1 MQPKDAQHTSD
12 IPENGASVMTTVMEA
27 LNLICWNVAGAS
39 WWIDTSRVK
48 MAGDVDYWLRV
59 PAPVIIPQEHIRST
73 GERIIGRL
81 RVLRYGQSVC
91 VSGIKLT
98 PQQPRERIY
107 VETIH
112 SDTGGH
118 WKVLWTDCNQH
129 LILHSNNRGQ
139 THHLVKKVPVQLGPD
154 IHMNGWV
161 SGRMCNSSDKTA
173 VMSRTLTYNW
183 CFIIPLPIDCL
194 SYVTVLLSPPQITQ
208 TTPCVRT
215 TPPTHVHDPTNECST
230 QFDNDDTM
238 CCLSNTTRV
247 NQTTF
252 INRQIQTAFNNLDSN
267 SKISTDSVK
276 PLNLINSSCLA
287 AVLPLFDPETR
298 LTMLMQEVHPF
309 RFASNHHSSGHRS
322 RSVEQLFTAHSCSS
336 YTSIEAARSESPA
349 ADQPNCYTYIR
360 TKEGLPAYT
369 NGASI
374 SPKKSSTDD
383 TYPSLMKSTYYQ
395 ADRSIN
401 TVPSS
406 EPRSRN
412 IFRNSSQSLEHLKNE
427 SWSLR
432 SNPIVSKTYMLKQL
446 EVISSPESIPPPW
459 MTKLHNTRTFWRQS
473 SERSWSTIGTPDSG
487 PHPDDEILP
496 THTEEDLSLGVDH
509 QIDSEQSLSSECMQL
524 GQPATHSRSV
534 SSEHVSQP
542 RRISLLIEI
551 LSELNVLAEQVL
563 THHSEDVFDDSE
575 SSNLFD
581 YPLISDRCKQI
592 LSKLSVLCEDGEE
605 EELPDSDL
613 HTTET
618 RLCSSRVPVVPKS
631 ESALSAI
638 CYPLPLHSRIGSST
652 RLLVCYFE
660 ILSELA
666 DLQAEQRKDVVRPN
680 AVSFKM
686 VESRPTE
693 DSEVNQLTI
702 LWLTELSSERRNVA
716 PTALLRLFNT
726 PPRLE
731 QARDL
736 QAEQDSCNTGL
747 QVLFSLRDL
756 IRMDPGILDWRST
769 VLGTPARSIAE
780 AKRIMDMCITQIETA
795 IEEHLEWLKRLVEQ
809 ESRTEQKRLTCRTI
823 WNDGRSYL
831 DQVEWLKKFKEF
843 DTGLTEGPTEGD
855 HDLLDFTKRS
865 SCLETHLMGNIP
877 TDFSSRTLWA
887 KMISECTLEL
897 PYLERYLHEPW
908 LPVQKWRRVDSKDQ
922 LVQNLSDW
930 HIAQVDSWKET
941 TEFLKISV
949 QETIRYPGEQFCR
962 LYSYLALDHQL
973 RAEDTL
979 HNCLAMELTIQQLQ
993 YQICIEGSSLS
1004 ALFKRFNQV
1013 PSGSNPGSTWLGL
1026 WIDRLTEAYESVV
1039 HLWELRVKRRR
1050 QHALVQSFEAWIVC
1064 AEKCLDGMAQRSE
1077 LHSPKE
1083 LLAKSNTSVS
1093 LIWSL
1098 ICEAQVLHEVAW
1110 RVQQCNLDS
1119 ENTCMTLVA
1128 EKMNTCLRKLNR
1140 HLELVVSACQH
1151 DSTLVPELLYK
1162 LEQSLRES
1170 RTSEVQTLACIAMN
1184 DGISV
1189 TDPVSNTDKL
1199 RTLVYTLRNCHLY
1212 WERRLR
1218 LTQRAITIAGSPQFA
1233 TSPQVTQFVQR
1244 WTASMCLR
1252 RDWQMKLCHG
1262 LNRLIRAGQLVDA
1275 ERFPLRP
1282 LHTIETRLDP
1292 EEMLR
1297 QEQVFLE
1304 SIRFAL
1310 DALHTE
1316 SGILREA
1323 LSLCD
1328 SQATTSPMALSL
1340 NGTMEE
1346 LKHLLTRMLHDPR
1359 LGQSCSLKM
1368 PRDKFTTYIQTRVT
1382 EGDRLYALIKLA
1394 IRTQWELVGLEE
1406 RMPESDCLNQ
1416 RLAQIETALKLN
1428 QKAVRNSRLKRLSL
1442 LSAKWDQWN
1451 LKYEPVNFSQY
1462 TAGFA
1467 WTPIS
1472 FSSNSIQIPVVTEES
1487 VELMVVRYRQL
1498 RNRLFNTLEK
1508 LNSEAGH
1515 VEDARV
1521 VRFKIVPD
1529 ELPNWRKI
1537 GCTCN
1542 SDKITEDDLETNF
1555 LQNKATDIFKHANLL
1570 RDLYSSLDLHS
1581 SQHAEIYT
1589 KSVQKT
1595 LELCLLLLSRSDRNL
1610 QLVTFFRQSADKLR
1624 SIGVNDL
1631 KHDDIARAI
1640 EQLNEL
1646 TIEVRVFDGLS
1657 TKQDQVS
1664 RPSWL
1669 VVLVASLKDLVD
1681 CLPAGVGLCS
1691 SSTCFGS
1698 NVMRVLYQ
1706 VETQLNSDIG
1716 SMDSKTLPAAW
1727 FHKQLSLTDWLL
1739 VSNPHFTGDLKT
1751 ERDIKNRILQA
1762 RCQLDAVD
1770 HWTETI
1776 RLVQSKLEEL
1786 ALPSVCWKHFGR
1798 FELELF
1804 TKLTMVERCCIQTKR
1819 RLSESALNIPLSLPE
1834 LEINNNGRSD
1844 EDAIAY
1850 SRDLLKQLIRC
1861 LYNRARMRDC
1871 IGRTCEQAEKL
1882 RDLISTM

>member
-12 IPENGASVMTTVMEA
+12 IPENGASVMTAVMEA

-91 VSGIKLT
+91 LSGIKLA
-98 PQQPRERIY
+98 PKQPRERIY
-107 VETIH
+107 IETIH
-112 SDTGGH
+112 PDTGGH

-129 LILHSNNRGQ
+129 LILHSHSRGQ

-173 VMSRTLTYNW
+173 VTSRTLTYNW

-208 TTPCVRT
+208 TTPCVRST
-215 TPPTHVHDPTNECST
+215 SPTHVHDPTNECST
-230 QFDNDDTM
+230 QFDNDHTM
-238 CCLSNTTRV
+238 CCRSHTTRV

-252 INRQIQTAFNNLDSN
+252 INRQIQTKFNNLDSN
-267 SKISTDSVK
+267 GKISTDSVK
-276 PLNLINSSCLA
+276 PLTLTNSSCLA

-309 RFASNHHSSGHRS
+309 RFASNLHSSGHRS

-336 YTSIEAARSESPA
+336 YTSIEVARSESPA
-349 ADQPNCYTYIR
+349 ADQPNCYTYIC

-383 TYPSLMKSTYYQ
+383 TYPSMLKSTYYQ

-401 TVPSS
+401 TFPSS
-406 EPRSRN
+406 ESRSRN

-427 SWSLR
+427 SWSLP
-432 SNPIVSKTYMLKQL
+432 SNPVVSKTYMLKQL

-487 PHPDDEILP
+487 RHPDDEILP
-496 THTEEDLSLGVDH
+496 THAEEDLSLSVDH
-509 QIDSEQSLSSECMQL
+509 RIDSEQSLSSECMQL
-524 GQPATHSRSV
+524 GHPATHSRSV

-575 SSNLFD
+575 SSNMFD
-581 YPLISDRCKQI
+581 YPLVSDRCKQI
-592 LSKLSVLCEDGEE
+592 LSKLSMLCEDGEE

-613 HTTET
+613 PTTET
-618 RLCSSRVPVVPKS
+618 RLYSSRVPVVPKYG
-631 ESALSAI
+631 SALSAI
-638 CYPLPLHSRIGSST
+638 CYPLPLHSRIASST

-666 DLQAEQRKDVVRPN
+666 DLQAEQRKFQIERHRQWSDVI
-680 AVSFKM
+680 
-686 VESRPTE
+686 
-693 DSEVNQLTI
+693 D
-702 LWLTELSSERRNVA
+702 LSA
-716 PTALLRLFNT
+716 ALLRLFNT

-731 QARDL
+731 QARDF
-736 QAEQDSCNTGL
+736 QAEHDSCNTGL
-747 QVLFSLRDL
+747 QVLFCLRDL
-756 IRMDPGILDWRST
+756 ICMAPGVLDRRPA
-769 VLGTPARSIAE
+769 VFGTPTRSIAE

-809 ESRTEQKRLTCRTI
+809 KSLMEQKRLTCKTI

-831 DQVEWLKKFKEF
+831 DQVEWLKKDVIQKLSTVSEAFKEF
-843 DTGLTEGPTEGD
+843 DTGLTEAPREGD
-855 HDLLDFTKRS
+855 YNHLDFTKRS
-865 SCLETHLMGNIP
+865 SCLETHLMGIIP
-877 TDFSSRTLWA
+877 TEFTSRTLWA

-908 LPVQKWRRVDSKDQ
+908 LPVQKWKRISSKDQ
-922 LVQNLSDW
+922 LARDLSDW
-930 HIAQVDSWKET
+930 HIAEVGSWKET
-941 TEFLKISV
+941 TEFLK
-949 QETIRYPGEQFCR
+949 TQFAALLPLADWLRFTGSCR
-962 LYSYLALDHQL
+962 DPKVEALTDRMLKVWTQALDRTTQLEFFQQLVNLPNGLGVLIQHLCALEHQL
-973 RAEDTL
+973 RAEEAL
-979 HNCLAMELTIQQLQ
+979 HNCPAMELNIQQLQ
-993 YQICIEGSSLS
+993 YQICIEGASLS
-1004 ALFKRFNQV
+1004 TLFKRFNQV
-1013 PSGSNPGSTWLGL
+1013 PSGPNPGSTWLGL

-1039 HLWELRVKRRR
+1039 HLWELRVRQRR
-1050 QHALVQSFEAWIVC
+1050 QHALVQSFEAWILC
-1064 AEKCLDGMAQRSE
+1064 AEKCLDEIEQRSE
-1077 LHSPKE
+1077 LHSSKG
-1083 LLAKSNTSVS
+1083 LLAKSNTLVP

-1098 ICEAQVLHEVAW
+1098 ICEAQVLHEIAW
-1110 RVQQCNLDS
+1110 RIQQCNLDS
-1119 ENTCMTLVA
+1119 ENICMTLMT

-1170 RTSEVQTLACIAMN
+1170 RTSEMQTLTCIAMN

-1189 TDPVSNTDKL
+1189 TDPVTNADKL
-1199 RTLVYTLRNCHLY
+1199 RTLIYTLRNCHLY

-1233 TSPQVTQFVQR
+1233 TNPQVTQFVQR

-1323 LSLCD
+1323 LSVCD

-1340 NGTMEE
+1340 SGTMEE

-1368 PRDKFTTYIQTRVT
+1368 PRDKFTAYIQTRVT

-1406 RMPESDCLNQ
+1406 LVPESDYLTQ
-1416 RLAQIETALKLN
+1416 RLAQIEPVLKLN
-1428 QKAVRNSRLKRLSL
+1428 RKTVRNSRLKRLSL

-1472 FSSNSIQIPVVTEES
+1472 FSTNSIQIPVVTEES
-1487 VELMVVRYRQL
+1487 VELMVVKYRQL

-1508 LNSEAGH
+1508 LNSEASH
-1515 VEDARV
+1515 DEDARV

-1529 ELPNWRKI
+1529 ELPNWPEIR
-1537 GCTCN
+1537 CACN
-1542 SDKITEDDLETNF
+1542 SEKITEDDLETNL

-1570 RDLYSSLDLHS
+1570 RDIYASLDLHS
-1581 SQHAEIYT
+1581 LQHAEVI
-1589 KSVQKT
+1589 V
-1595 LELCLLLLSRSDRNL
+1595 LS
-1610 QLVTFFRQSADKLR
+1610 FRVDF
-1624 SIGVNDL
+1624 IDL
-1631 KHDDIARAI
+1631 FEALKPLDI
-1640 EQLNEL
+1640 NP
-1646 TIEVRVFDGLS
+1646 F
-1657 TKQDQVS
+1657 
-1664 RPSWL
+1664 
-1669 VVLVASLKDLVD
+1669 LKW
-1681 CLPAGVGLCS
+1681 
-1691 SSTCFGS
+1691 
-1698 NVMRVLYQ
+1698 R
-1706 VETQLNSDIG
+1706 
-1716 SMDSKTLPAAW
+1716 
-1727 FHKQLSLTDWLL
+1727 H
-1739 VSNPHFTGDLKT
+1739 
-1751 ERDIKNRILQA
+1751 
-1762 RCQLDAVD
+1762 
-1770 HWTETI
+1770 
-1776 RLVQSKLEEL
+1776 
-1786 ALPSVCWKHFGR
+1786 
-1798 FELELF
+1798 
-1804 TKLTMVERCCIQTKR
+1804 
-1819 RLSESALNIPLSLPE
+1819 
-1834 LEINNNGRSD
+1834 
-1844 EDAIAY
+1844 
-1850 SRDLLKQLIRC
+1850 
-1861 LYNRARMRDC
+1861 
-1871 IGRTCEQAEKL
+1871 
-1882 RDLISTM
+1882 